1 VIVRVHETVIAF
13 GPAKDFSCAIG
24 KHLIHVHV
32 VRGAGTSLVDVD
44 HELIAKRPVRDLVGG
59 FHDCFANPSVD
70 ASELHVGSCGGFL
83 DEDGCDHQMGR
94 RPQPADR
101 EILNGTRSLDA
112 VVRVGRNRVLAER
125 IVLDAGHGWGS
136 RLWALASRLWAA
148 ALGSRLLVTSCSNY
162 TGPMLSSFFDSVL
175 SLIVRTSTDLP
186 PDVRAAMKVAMAQEQ
201 TGTQSSQ
208 ALTVIAQNID
218 LAADGEGA
226 ICQDTGMPTFEVK
239 TPVGVNQLV
248 LKKQIR
254 DAIAEATKRGKL
266 RPNSVDSLTGANSG
280 NNLGPGTP
288 IMHVEQ
294 WENDDEIEVKLILKG
309 GGCENMNAQYS
320 LPAELS
326 GIGRADRSIEGVR
339 KCILHAVWHA
349 QGKGC
354 APGAIGVCIGGD
366 RTSGYVHAKE
376 QLFRTLDDVNPDS
389 RLAALES
396 SIMGE
401 VNKLGIG
408 AMGFGGRV
416 SLIGCKVGALNRLPA
431 SFFVSV
437 AYDCWAYRRLGVVI
451 DAQSGDIKR
460 WLYRDGSRPVV
471 HMADQSGFPRTG
483 REIALRTPITEEQV
497 RSLKVGDV
505 VLLSGRAFTGRD
517 AVHHH
522 LMKHDA
528 PVDLRGG
535 VIYHC
540 GPVVAKE
547 GGGWRVTAAGP
558 TTSIREEPYQA
569 DVIAR
574 NGVRMVIGKGG
585 MGTKTLAALQ
595 KSGAVYLN
603 AIGGAAQ
610 FYART
615 IKSVDGVSLM
625 EFGTPEAMWHLT
637 IEDFPAIVTM
647 DAHGNSLH
655 KDVEQE
661 SAQALTAIGG

>member
-1 VIVRVHETVIAF
+1 
-13 GPAKDFSCAIG
+13 
-24 KHLIHVHV
+24 
-32 VRGAGTSLVDVD
+32 
-44 HELIAKRPVRDLVGG
+44 
-59 FHDCFANPSVD
+59 
-70 ASELHVGSCGGFL
+70 
-83 DEDGCDHQMGR
+83 
-94 RPQPADR
+94 
-101 EILNGTRSLDA
+101 
-112 VVRVGRNRVLAER
+112 
-125 IVLDAGHGWGS
+125 
-136 RLWALASRLWAA
+136 
-148 ALGSRLLVTSCSNY
+148 
-162 TGPMLSSFFDSVL
+162 MLSSFFDSVL
-175 SLIVRTSTDLP
+175 SLVTKTSTDLP

-201 TGTQSSQ
+201 AGTQSSQ
-208 ALTVIAQNID
+208 ALNVIAQNID
-218 LAADGEGA
+218 LAADCEGA

-239 TPVGVNQLV
+239 TPVGVNQIV

-254 DAIAEATKRGKL
+254 EAVAEATRRGKL
-266 RPNSVDSLTGANSG
+266 RPNSVDSLTGTNSG
-280 NNLGPGTP
+280 DNLGPGTP
-288 IMHVEQ
+288 IIHFEQ
-294 WENDDEIEVKLILKG
+294 WENDDEIEVRLILKG

-320 LPAELS
+320 LPTELS
-326 GIGRADRSIEGVR
+326 GLGRADRSIEGVR
-339 KCILHAVWHA
+339 KCILHAVWQA

-376 QLFRTLDDVNPDS
+376 QLFRTLDDVNVDP
-389 RLAALES
+389 RLAELES
-396 SIMGE
+396 SVMGE
-401 VNKLGIG
+401 VNRLGIG

-437 AYDCWAYRRLGVVI
+437 AYDCWAYRRLGVVL
-451 DAQSGDIKR
+451 DSRTGEIKR
-460 WLYRDGSRPVV
+460 WLYRDDSSTVA
-471 HMADQSGFPRTG
+471 HMADQAGFPRTG

-497 RSLKVGDV
+497 RSLRVGDV
-505 VLLSGRAFTGRD
+505 VLLSGRAYTGRD

-522 LMKHDA
+522 LMQHEA

-540 GPVVAKE
+540 GPVVVKE

-574 NGVRMVIGKGG
+574 NGVRVVIGKGG
-585 MGTKTLAALQ
+585 MGARTLAALQ
-595 KSGAVYLN
+595 QSGAVYLN

-637 IEDFPAIVTM
+637 VEEFPAIVTM

-655 KDVEQE
+655 KDVERE
-661 SAQALTAIGG
+661 SARALTAIGG